1 VWSAGWWP
9 SSWRGLHHR
18 DLVTA
23 IDGVAL
29 GGEGGWWS
37 SAQRPGDRL
46 VYQVVRGGQPREVP
60 VILRRAGPGHRGAP
74 GAGSGLLS
82 SDLALEIGVTGGV
95 RRVRWCWWSRWRW
108 PRWAVSA

>member
-1 VWSAGWWP
+1 VIA
-9 SSWRGLHHR
+9 
-18 DLVTA
+18 
-23 IDGVAL
+23 
-29 GGEGGWWS
+29 
-37 SAQRPGDRL
+37 AQRPGDRL

-95 RRVRWCWWSRWRW
+95 RRVRWSWWSRWRW